1 MVTVGTMD
9 LVVGVLLGL
18 AVIVFA
24 FFYTIY
30 RSKHLYKRIEKGEK
44 LLEVKARMTKYKS
57 FMLAL
62 LLLFVL
68 FLVMFGITIFNW
80 LGGKSIE
87 IWQIVILVCFPVYFI
102 PWFMKR
108 TYGIYENGIKIMVRF
123 YPWNTFKGYIVK
135 NGQVLIYYR
144 SFWSARFVL
153 PDEDGRVEKVIME
166 YLEPNQKPG
175 LLN

>member
-1 MVTVGTMD
+1 MT
-9 LVVGVLLGL
+9 L
-18 AVIVFA
+18 
-24 FFYTIY
+24 
-30 RSKHLYKRIEKGEK
+30 EKGEK
-44 LLEVKARMTKYKS
+44 LLEVKARMNEDKN

-62 LLLFVL
+62 LLLFIL
-68 FLVMFGITIFNW
+68 FLIGIVIIVLSW

-87 IWQIVILVCFPVYFI
+87 IWQIVILVCIPVYII

-123 YPWNTFKGYIVK
+123 YPWNIFKGYIVK

-166 YLEPNQKPG
+166 YLEPYQPG
-175 LLN
+175 LLE